1 MPFCSRVK
9 DGSVKVPKRTQEGL
23 QEAPAWQYLVLKA
36 GHTEIEQVQQAVEL
50 QH

>member
-9 DGSVKVPKRTQEGL
+9 DGSVKVPGRAQEGL
-23 QEAPAWQYLVLKA
+23 QEVPAWQYLVLKA
-36 GHTEIEQVQQAVEL
+36 GHTEVEQVQQAVEL

>member
-9 DGSVKVPKRTQEGL
+9 DGSIKLLGRARERLQGVPAG
-23 QEAPAWQYLVLKA
+23 QYLVLKA
-36 GHTEIEQVQQAVEL
+36 GDTEIEQVQQAVEL

>member
-9 DGSVKVPKRTQEGL
+9 DGSVKVLGRTQEGL
-23 QEAPAWQYLVLKA
+23 QEVSAWQYLVLKA